1 MHAEHGSSGFTIIE
15 ILVAVL
21 VLGVGLIALAGSSA
35 AVTRMLGASR
45 RTSFAA
51 QAAERRLEQL
61 RLTARS
67 SASGCLSLASGAQA
81 YPQGMTER
89 WEVVPG
95 PGAVL
100 ARVVTTWPVGRGAST
115 DTVATAIACSR

>member
-1 MHAEHGSSGFTIIE
+1 MHAEHGSSGFTVIE

-21 VLGVGLIALAGSSA
+21 VIGVGLVALTGSSA
-35 AVTRMLGASR
+35 AVARMLGASR
-45 RTSFAA
+45 RTSFAT

-61 RLTARS
+61 RRTARS
-67 SASGCLSLASGAQA
+67 SASGCLALAPGMQA

-95 PGAVL
+95 PGAVVV
-100 ARVVTTWPVGRGAST
+100 RVVTTWPVGRGSST
-115 DTVATAIACSR
+115 DTVATAIGCSR

>member
-21 VLGVGLIALAGSSA
+21 VLGVGLIALTGSSA

-67 SASGCLSLASGAQA
+67 SASGCLSLASGMQV

-89 WEVVPG
+89 WEVVAG
-95 PGAVL
+95 PGTVL
-100 ARVVTTWPVGRGAST
+100 VRVVTSWPVGRGAST

>member
-1 MHAEHGSSGFTIIE
+1 MHAEHGSSGFTIVE

-45 RTSFAA
+45 RTTLAA

-67 SASGCLSLASGAQA
+67 SATGCLALASGTQA
-81 YPQGMTER
+81 YPDGMAER
-89 WEVVPG
+89 WDIVPG
-95 PGAVL
+95 AAAVL
-100 ARVVTTWPVGRGAST
+100 IRVVTTWPVGRGSST
-115 DTVATAIACSR
+115 DTVATAVACSR

>member
-21 VLGVGLIALAGSSA
+21 VLGVGLIALTGSSA
-35 AVTRMLGASR
+35 AVTRMLRASR

-67 SASGCLSLASGAQA
+67 SALGCLSLASGTQI

-100 ARVVTTWPVGRGAST
+100 VRVVTTWPVGRGAST